1 MKTKFPVAQLDGF
14 IAKYLPEMGDYAYE
28 VLAKMRSLL
37 PGAVEMVYDNYNGL
51 VIGFGPTERPS
62 EALFSMIVLPQHIS
76 VCFLTGAKLKDP
88 KKILRGSGNIVRHIR
103 LEDVMDLDKPEVR
116 SLMQQA
122 IKRARW
128 SLPKSGAGPLIIKSI
143 SAKQRPRRP
152 SSKTK
157 R

>member
-1 MKTKFPVAQLDGF
+1 MNTKSPAAQLDGF
-14 IAKYLPEMGDYAYE
+14 IAKYLPEIGDYAYE

-103 LEDVMDLDKPEVR
+103 LVDVKDLDRQEVR
-116 SLMQQA
+116 ALMQQA
-122 IKRARW
+122 IKRAKW
-128 SLPKSGAGPLIIKSI
+128 SLAKSGTGPMIIKSI

-152 SSKTK
+152 AAK
-157 R
+157 